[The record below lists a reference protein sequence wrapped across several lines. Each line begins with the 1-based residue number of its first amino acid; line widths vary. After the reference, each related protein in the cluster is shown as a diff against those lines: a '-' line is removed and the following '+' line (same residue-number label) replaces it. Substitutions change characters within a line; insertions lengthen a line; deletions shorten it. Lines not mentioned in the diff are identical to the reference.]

1 MNYIEF
7 LHNRDKYL
15 GENHDDFLM
24 HYGVLGQKWGQR
36 HWQNPDG
43 TYTTEGKIR
52 YFGSKKAQAEINADE
67 TKVGSKKSDVKDYLK
82 FRNKML
88 KERTR
93 SDLNE
98 WYRDKNKYLDKQLV
112 RDAKRVDKQQEKMY
126 KNQLKEWYDNPE
138 DLVSDLNAMYKIGG
152 KAGKKDKNWEKI
164 YEANK
169 DNPEMLKILKDFYK
183 NNENDV
189 APDPDMAEYEAEKDA
204 KLLKDQKVGSWLSD
218 ADNAIAAYNTVQN
231 KMKNDSINEIAKKFA
246 KGKTDD
252 VAIIIDDNERI
263 AKKMIEALEKG
274 NMKKYMKLRNKID
287 DDFEKDIIEEYVN
300 KMRDKEENHLAE
312 YYIDSAF
319 GDDQKIGGLF
329 SKKEKES
336 VEDMEARLNREFIEY
351 QDKVNKKYDEIK
363 GTKKADNDATG
374 GIDDKNHYYDDSD
387 YSSEELKDNKKR
399 VEEFKKNYDK
409 HLNIILD
416 EIVERET
423 ENGVVPTWYN
433 GEDISPEQ
441 FKRCL
446 YTNLNWQGKSLNGA
460 GVGDPGK
467 ESLEVWVNDD
477 GLFGYHSF
485 VLNYDPLTKKVTDYE
500 GMM

>member
-52 YFGSKKAQAEINADE
+52 YFGSKKAQAEMNADE
-67 TKVGSKKSDVKDYLK
+67 TKIGSKTSDAKDYLK

-93 SDLNE
+93 PDLNE

-112 RDAKRVDKQQEKMY
+112 RDAKRVDKQQKKMY
-126 KNQLKEWYDNPE
+126 KNQLKDWYDNPE
-138 DLVSDLNAMYKIGG
+138 DLVTDLNAMYKIGG
-152 KAGKKDKNWEKI
+152 KAGKEQKI
-164 YEANK
+164 
-169 DNPEMLKILKDFYK
+169 
-183 NNENDV
+183 
-189 APDPDMAEYEAEKDA
+189 
-204 KLLKDQKVGSWLSD
+204 GSWISD

-231 KMKNDSINEIAKKFA
+231 KMKNDSINEIAKKFT
-246 KGKTDD
+246 KGKTEDITT
-252 VAIIIDDNERI
+252 AIENNERI
-263 AKKMIEALEKG
+263 AKKMIDALEKG
-274 NMKKYMKLRNKID
+274 NMKKYMKFRNKID
-287 DDFEKDIIEEYVN
+287 DDFEKDVIEEYAN

-329 SKKEKES
+329 SKREKES
-336 VEDMEARLNREFIEY
+336 VEDMEARWNREFLEY

-363 GTKKADNDATG
+363 GTKKADNDSTG
-374 GIDDKNHYYDDSD
+374 SIEDKNHYYDDSD
-387 YSSEELKDNKKR
+387 YSSEELKDNRKR
-399 VEEFKKNYDK
+399 IEEFKKNYDK

-423 ENGVVPTWYN
+423 EDGVVPTWYN

>member
-15 GENHDDFLM
+15 GENHNDFLM

-52 YFGSKKAQAEINADE
+52 YFGSKKAQAEMNADE
-67 TKVGSKKSDVKDYLK
+67 TKIGSKTSDAKDYLK

-126 KNQLKEWYDNPE
+126 KNQLKDWYDNPE
-138 DLVSDLNAMYKIGG
+138 DLVADLNAMYKISG
-152 KAGKKDKNWEKI
+152 KE
-164 YEANK
+164 
-169 DNPEMLKILKDFYK
+169 
-183 NNENDV
+183 
-189 APDPDMAEYEAEKDA
+189 
-204 KLLKDQKVGSWLSD
+204 
-218 ADNAIAAYNTVQN
+218 
-231 KMKNDSINEIAKKFA
+231 
-246 KGKTDD
+246 
-252 VAIIIDDNERI
+252 
-263 AKKMIEALEKG
+263 
-274 NMKKYMKLRNKID
+274 
-287 DDFEKDIIEEYVN
+287 
-300 KMRDKEENHLAE
+300 
-312 YYIDSAF
+312 
-319 GDDQKIGGLF
+319 QKIGGLF

-336 VEDMEARLNREFIEY
+336 VEDMEARWNREFLEY

-363 GTKKADNDATG
+363 GTKKADNDSTG
-374 GIDDKNHYYDDSD
+374 GIDDKNNYYDDSD

-423 ENGVVPTWYN
+423 EDGVIPTWYN

-460 GVGDPGK
+460 GVADPGK